1 MEMLDDG
8 DYENSKGDLEKVI
21 FEIVLQ
27 LKCKENTSNAIS
39 LDLILFKNLF
49 ISLQVVQID
58 LMDNIG
64 CDYVYILTLL

>member
-1 MEMLDDG
+1 MLDDG

-64 CDYVYILTLL
+64 CDYIYILTLL

>member
-1 MEMLDDG
+1 MEMLNDG
-8 DYENSKGDLEKVI
+8 GYENSKGDLEKVI

-64 CDYVYILTLL
+64 CDYIYILTLL

>member
-1 MEMLDDG
+1 MEMLNDG
-8 DYENSKGDLEKVI
+8 DYKNSKGDLEKVI

-64 CDYVYILTLL
+64 CDCIYILTLL

>member
-39 LDLILFKNLF
+39 LDLILFKICSSRFKLF
-49 ISLQVVQID
+49 KLI
-58 LMDNIG
+58 
-64 CDYVYILTLL
+64 

>member
-1 MEMLDDG
+1 MEMLNDG
-8 DYENSKGDLEKVI
+8 DYKNSKGDLEKVI

-64 CDYVYILTLL
+64 CDYIYILTLL

>member
-1 MEMLDDG
+1 MLDDG

-64 CDYVYILTLL
+64 CDCIYILTLL

>member
-1 MEMLDDG
+1 MERLDDG

-64 CDYVYILTLL
+64 CDYIYILTLL